1 MSKLLK
7 KAENLKLIKSGEA
20 DKYKLN
26 RTDIYRLCEKE
37 KLEHIATFLQSAK
50 NENLHDEFKAFL
62 DSNGLKFKDIGPAFR
77 VALIGETSS
86 IGIFE
91 IIAVIGFEET
101 KKRILCNF

>member
-1 MSKLLK
+1 MKCFFNCVVGNDVFIIFGMGNIQNCVLHSFVNNFLG
-7 KAENLKLIKSGEA
+7 N
-20 DKYKLN
+20 
-26 RTDIYRLCEKE
+26 
-37 KLEHIATFLQSAK
+37 IASL
-50 NENLHDEFKAFL
+50 FKAV
-62 DSNGLKFKDIGPAFR
+62 LKCVERRRQKDIGPAFR